1 VGAAPV
7 VPLDPAAPEVL
18 GVFDPLLVLFATT
31 TTVPCMNGWI
41 WQT

>member
-1 VGAAPV
+1 VPAPV
-7 VPLDPAAPEVL
+7 ELA
-18 GVFDPLLVLFATT
+18 PLLLVALAST